1 MRDLPSETAKE
12 SLGRRMKQLQEEEE
26 VRCPACHYVFDWEDM
41 TSLYDHDGPCDV
53 ECLHCE
59 AGLTVTESVRRT
71 YEVLLKSKDS

>member
-26 VRCPACHYVFDWEDM
+26 VRCPVCHYVFDCEDM

-59 AGLTVTESVRRT
+59 AELTVTESVRRT